1 MPRPT
6 SGAFNFLL
14 KTNSFLALTVRH
26 QTLLQESVS
35 ITLSPTGGI
44 TMNSLVR
51 RFRVFAFVS
60 LLITHAVI
68 LRAADLSPAEII
80 LKHLDSIGTEQVRNS
95 TTSRAIQA
103 FATYRILVGGSGAID
118 GKAQMASEGRKADFL
133 FKINA
138 GTYRGEQFIYD
149 GNHIEVVGTYA
160 DKSRSEF
167 GNFVQAQDILLRE
180 NLLGGVW
187 STSWALLDVE
197 GRKAKLH
204 SEGTK
209 KVDGKELLAIRY
221 LPHKNTDLDIILYFD
236 PQTFHHVMTVYR
248 MEPSTSNVGGETAQA
263 GKSTRRYRLEE
274 RFSDFKTV
282 DGLTLPTHY
291 DLRYTLEAESGFTKS
306 IEWELQ
312 NVQISNNIGIDAR
325 SFEVK

>member
-1 MPRPT
+1 MQPLAARRLAIT
-6 SGAFNFLL
+6 S
-14 KTNSFLALTVRH
+14 LAL
-26 QTLLQESVS
+26 
-35 ITLSPTGGI
+35 
-44 TMNSLVR
+44 
-51 RFRVFAFVS
+51 FVM
-60 LLITHAVI
+60 TPAGT

-80 LKHLDSIGTEQVRNS
+80 TRHLDSIGTEQSRNA

-103 FATYRILVGGSGAID
+103 FVTYRVLVGGTGAID

-149 GNHIEVVGTYA
+149 GDHIEVVGTYA

-167 GNFVQAQDILLRE
+167 GNFVLAQDILLRE

-187 STSWALLDVE
+187 STGWALLDIE
-197 GRKAKLH
+197 GRKARLH

-221 LPHKNTDLDIILYFD
+221 TPKKNTDLDIVIYFD

-248 MEPSTSNVGGETAQA
+248 MEPSTSNAGGETAQA

-274 RFSDFKTV
+274 RFSDFKTAE
-282 DGLTLPTHY
+282 GLTLPTHY
-291 DLRYTLEAESGFTKS
+291 DLRYTLEGESGFTKS

-312 NVQISNNIGIDAR
+312 NVQISNNIGIDPRA
-325 SFEVK
+325 FKVK

>member
-1 MPRPT
+1 MQ
-6 SGAFNFLL
+6 LL
-14 KTNSFLALTVRH
+14 VA
-26 QTLLQESVS
+26 
-35 ITLSPTGGI
+35 
-44 TMNSLVR
+44 R
-51 RFRVFAFVS
+51 RFVITS
-60 LLITHAVI
+60 LSLLLITHAT
-68 LRAADLSPAEII
+68 LLCAADLSPAEII
-80 LKHLDSIGTEQVRNS
+80 LKHLDSIGTEQARNA

-118 GKAQMASEGRKADFL
+118 GKAQVASQGRKSDFL
-133 FKINA
+133 FRINA
-138 GTYRGEQFIYD
+138 GTYRGEQFIFD
-149 GNHIEVVGTYA
+149 GNHIEVVGTYS

-167 GNFVQAQDILLRE
+167 GNFVLAQDVLLRE

-187 STSWALLDVE
+187 STNWALLDVE

-209 KVDGKELLAIRY
+209 RVDGKELLAVRY
-221 LPHKNTDLDIILYFD
+221 TPHKNTDLDIVMYFD

-274 RFSDFKTV
+274 RFSDFKTAG
-282 DGLTLPTHY
+282 GLTLPTHY
-291 DLRYTLEAESGFTKS
+291 DLRYTLENESGFTKS

-312 NVQISNNIGIDAR
+312 NVQISNNISIDPR